1 MAKHVLVVLSNA
13 VDGADEKFN
22 DWYTNTHIGDV
33 LKVPGFVA
41 AQRFKLSEAQL
52 GGGETPY
59 RYLALYEVDSADLAA
74 TGSALT
80 GGSDMYID
88 PALDRSRTT
97 AWFYTPI
104 TGRAEAK
111 G

>member
-13 VDGADEKFN
+13 VEGCDQKFN

-41 AQRFKLSEAQL
+41 AQRYKLSESQL
-52 GGGETPY
+52 AGGPGPY
-59 RYLALYEVDSADLAA
+59 GYLALYEVETDDLAA
-74 TGSALT
+74 TGAGLT
-80 GGSDMYID
+80 GAGDMYID
-88 PALDRSRTT
+88 PALDRSATV

-104 TGRAEAK
+104 TERVTA
-111 G
+111 